1 MIVANGRS
9 WVVNVAQIV
18 MDAGPETPEC
28 SVSQTTRRSVL
39 WRSLSLLTC
48 VMLVIVTGCTKPEP
62 AGTVPSTTGSSSGP
76 LDVVV
81 TVGMVADLVRTVG
94 GDQVTVT
101 QLMGSGVDPHLYKAT
116 SDDIQ
121 RFMAADAIFVS
132 GLMLEGRLEATLK
145 KLSEKQLVVFITDQL
160 PKELLH
166 MPDEM
171 AGHPDPHVWMDVS
184 AWANCVPRITETL
197 SKLRPEHAAEFQKR
211 AEELQKK
218 LRVLH
223 EYGMSS
229 IATIP
234 KDQRVLVTSH
244 DAFHYFGRAYGIE
257 VIGVQGISTESEA
270 GLQRINELV
279 DLLVERKVTAVF
291 VESSVPRENILALID
306 GAKARGHEVRVGGEL
321 YSDAMG
327 AEGTWEGTYIGMLD
341 HNITTVTKALGGT
354 VPDGGVKTLLQSEA
368 KAQ

>member
-1 MIVANGRS
+1 
-9 WVVNVAQIV
+9 
-18 MDAGPETPEC
+18 MDAIGHVFSDNPADSREQC
-28 SVSQTTRRSVL
+28 KYVSCNAPLQGILPLLGLLAFFVL
-39 WRSLSLLTC
+39 
-48 VMLVIVTGCTKPEP
+48 MLCGCAKSDSTDSKSST
-62 AGTVPSTTGSSSGP
+62 AQDPSSDAP
-76 LDVVV
+76 LDIVV

-94 GDQVTVT
+94 GDQITVS

-132 GLMLEGRLEATLK
+132 GLMLEGRLESTLK

-160 PKELLH
+160 PKDQLH
-166 MPDEM
+166 MPEES
-171 AGHPDPHVWMDVS
+171 AGHPDPHVWMDVA

-197 SKLRPEHAAEFQKR
+197 SKLRPEHAKEFQQR
-211 AEELQKK
+211 ADELQKK

-244 DAFHYFGRAYGIE
+244 DAFHYFGRAYGID

-279 DLLVERKVTAVF
+279 DTLVERKVSAVF

-306 GAKARGHEVRVGGEL
+306 GAKARGHEVHVGGEL
-321 YSDAMG
+321 FSDAMG
-327 AEGTWEGTYIGMLD
+327 AEGTWEGTYVGMLD
-341 HNITTVTKALGGT
+341 HNITTVTKSLGGT
-354 VPDGGVKTLLQSEA
+354 VPEGGVRSLLASES
-368 KAQ
+368 KAP